1 MRATITA
8 FGPNRER
15 RLPSAAPNAIAPQHL
30 PDKAARPSSGVRR
43 ERGWLEFNAVV
54 RPIEV
59 HVCLG
64 DAVLRAGIAGQ
75 RTLDCRQWLPKVIT
89 PVLKQRD
96 EQYSSGGSHVV
107 VLTGVS
113 LRLRKSGHNCFGP
126 RYAVAQGVGAIDR
139 DAPRMVQPPI
149 ASTAQD
155 LADFV
160 QFDDRIETVGNDV
173 VSDHVGA
180 ASVWHV
186 GQRRNRSFH
195 GLGTG
200 IRFATSHRLHLGGSQ
215 QQQLHN
221 KVMDQLPEGNSNHF
235 ASKVATRVD
244 VLHNRQCRTVD
255 VIPNHHKH
263 WKVLAKTHPD
273 CRGHEVACDT
283 GLPGLKR
290 RRNLGRVAETG
301 RLLDLWAFAAKC
313 PCPCATRSK
322 VASVCGM

>member
-1 MRATITA
+1 
-8 FGPNRER
+8 
-15 RLPSAAPNAIAPQHL
+15 
-30 PDKAARPSSGVRR
+30 
-43 ERGWLEFNAVV
+43 VV
-54 RPIEV
+54 
-59 HVCLG
+59 G
-64 DAVLRAGIAGQ
+64 
-75 RTLDCRQWLPKVIT
+75 
-89 PVLKQRD
+89 
-96 EQYSSGGSHVV
+96 
-107 VLTGVS
+107 
-113 LRLRKSGHNCFGP
+113 
-126 RYAVAQGVGAIDR
+126 
-139 DAPRMVQPPI
+139 
-149 ASTAQD
+149 
-155 LADFV
+155 
-160 QFDDRIETVGNDV
+160 
-173 VSDHVGA
+173 DHVGA

-186 GQRRNRSFH
+186 GQRRNRSVH

-273 CRGHEVACDT
+273 CRIEVACDT

-301 RLLDLWAFAAKC
+301 RLLDL
-313 PCPCATRSK
+313 
-322 VASVCGM
+322 